1 MVGGVARRESIHSS
15 DGRAM
20 EMSGWWQRNAC
31 ITALLGW
38 EGGGGRAAVLV
49 GWRQGTGGRER

>member
-1 MVGGVARRESIHSS
+1 MVGGGARRESIHCS

-20 EMSGWWQRNAC
+20 EMLGWWQHNAC

-38 EGGGGRAAVLV
+38 EGGGGRAAVLA